1 MFVLNGGSY
10 AVSAPLWGHL
20 CDRVSSSLKHIDS
33 QFQFPTIRIRPSQ
46 PSVHPLAVNAVG
58 AFLILAGF
66 TALGPAPFIPAADLT
81 LPIA

>member
-20 CDRVSSSLKHIDS
+20 CDRVSGSLKHIDS
-33 QFQFPTIRIRPSQ
+33 LTYVSNYSNSIFQ